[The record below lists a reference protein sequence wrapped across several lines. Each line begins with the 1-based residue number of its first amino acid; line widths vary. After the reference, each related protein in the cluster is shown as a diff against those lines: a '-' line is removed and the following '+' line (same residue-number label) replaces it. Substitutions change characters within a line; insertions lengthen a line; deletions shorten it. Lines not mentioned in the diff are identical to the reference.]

1 MVKVLF
7 VKDVKGTA
15 RSGEVKEVAD
25 GFARNLLLPKGLAVI
40 ATDSAQKNVAV
51 RTQIAISKKERAKT
65 ESQAL
70 AEELEKVRVV
80 FKVKVGDQHRLYGSI
95 TNADIAEAVSREIG
109 QEIDKRRIILDEP
122 LRHLGQFQVPIH
134 VAANLDPTV
143 TVVVEQEK

>member
-1 MVKVLF
+1 MKVLF

-40 ATDSAQKNVAV
+40 ATESAQKNVAV
-51 RTQIAISKKERAKT
+51 QKQIAHSKKERAKS

-95 TNADIAEAVSREIG
+95 TSADIAEAVSKEMG
-109 QEIDKRRIILDEP
+109 QEIDKRRIELEEP

-134 VAANLDPTV
+134 VASNLNPKV
-143 TVVVEQEK
+143 TVVVEQEN